1 MKSINIAINKADVFE
16 AVSLNADYSSTNV
29 DDLKR
34 ISTLDVDK
42 DILTRFWKE
51 TGGNI
56 SEKLKTFIS
65 IISFSEDI
73 INVVLE
79 VSNAYDDTLT
89 SSVETDLYAAIVA
102 GITAK
107 WFSFTLRDLHQEWEE
122 QMEKLFNRIISKL
135 CYRKRPVRP

>member
-1 MKSINIAINKADVFE
+1 MKSINIAINKSDVFE

-29 DDLKR
+29 EDLKR

-79 VSNAYDDTLT
+79 VSNAYDDALT
-89 SSVETDLYAAIVA
+89 SSVETDLYSAIVA